1 MKSAYVGTE
10 TSSPS
15 PDNEPPSTGASAE
28 NASLTTLFE
37 AQVDRAP
44 HAVALTFEG
53 RSLTYAELD
62 ERANHLANHLQGLG
76 VGPEVLV
83 GLSAPRSPEL
93 VVAILGILK
102 AGGAYLPLDPEYP
115 EGRLALLLEDARAP
129 VLVTAGAPLASTVR
143 ARVVSLDTDAQDL
156 QRASSARPAPAAGP
170 HNLAYVIHTSG
181 STGRPKGVMVEHRH
195 VTRLF
200 STTAPW
206 FNFNPTDT
214 FTLFHSYAFDFSVW
228 ELWGA
233 LLHGGRLVL
242 VPHALARSPA
252 AFHELLR
259 RERVTVLCQTPS
271 AWKQLVRAE
280 EHLPAAALAELG
292 LRFVIF
298 GGEALDPGD
307 LRPFWARRA
316 AAERPRLINMYGITE
331 TTVHVTYRLMTPA
344 DAPGTSFIGR
354 PLPDLQIHLLDAA
367 RLPVSPGEPGE
378 IWVGGAGVARG
389 YLDRPEL
396 TAERFLEGILPGDSS
411 RLYRTGD
418 LARLHPSGDLEY
430 LGRAD
435 DQVKIRG
442 HRIELGEVLAAVTAH
457 PAVREAIVLARE
469 DSPGERRLVAYILPR
484 AEGPRPGELRHFVA
498 QRLPEHMVPAAFLS
512 LASFPLAPSGKID
525 RRALPAPGRGRPALS
540 TDYAPPST
548 PDERAM
554 AALWAE
560 ILGLDAVGI
569 DDNLFELGGDSLLAV
584 RITVGI
590 REAFGRD
597 IALQSLFESPTVKGL
612 SARLATAASAP
623 VAPLLARPRP
633 ASIPL
638 SFAQQRL
645 WFLHQLVPAS
655 GAYNLP
661 CTLRLTGPLDI
672 AALEQSLDAVIARH
686 EALRT
691 TFPAGPEGPFQLVG
705 PANPVRLA
713 RADLST
719 IPAVDR
725 QAHLEARCVEE
736 FSRPFDLTRGPLLRA
751 VLIRLADEDHALL
764 LPTHHIVSDGWS
776 MGILLR
782 EIATLYDAF
791 REGRPSPLAPLEIQY
806 ADWAL
811 SQRAEPDQARMAA
824 HLAHVRDD
832 LLGAPLVHEL
842 PTDRPR
848 PAVPSRRGAQ
858 ERFTLDAQTSSA
870 IGSLARSEGA
880 TPFMVLLAAFTSLLH
895 RLSGQEDIV
904 VGTPTAGRSRREIEP
919 LIGFFAGTVVLRAR
933 LRQAPTFRRLV
944 AQIRERALAAFA
956 HQDVPFEHLVADL
969 RPDRDPRY
977 SPLFQILFALQN
989 PPPDALTASGLRLSL
1004 SQQDNGASAF
1014 DLVVQLWEAGSGLEG
1029 SIAYDTDLFDAPSIR
1044 RLAEGYSAH
1053 LTALLAHPDRPA
1065 DSLSS
1070 PDALAAIEAALL
1082 RDPALADAAVRR
1094 RHTLSGDPA
1103 LIAYVVA
1110 SGSALPSPL
1119 TAPAPSPGAP
1129 PLSIVPI
1136 GSLPL
1141 TPLGDVD
1148 EAALQRTPVLDEATI
1163 STAEAALR
1171 TWPGVARAV
1180 AFARDTTPATSL
1192 LHLADL
1198 LPPAVDRV
1206 SSLPPSPRPD
1216 DTPPPV
1222 SLVKRTRSRPM
1233 ALADGGRLVFPE
1245 GEPRTLSAALAR
1257 AAASGKGISYLD
1269 DSGAWSE
1276 QSYAEL
1282 EREALLITGGLAR
1295 AGVRPGDR
1303 VVLQLTTLR
1312 AHFTAFWACLF
1323 GGVVPATVA
1332 IAPSYE
1338 VENAVVAK
1346 LFNAWRLLERPA
1358 ILTSADLAPSLQGL
1372 KALFPMAGLA
1382 VHAIESLAT
1391 GAPAESVHPSL
1402 PSDVAFLQLSSGST
1416 GLPKAVQITH
1426 QGVVH
1431 HAQAVT
1437 QHNGYSPAD
1446 VSLNWLAV
1454 DHVVAMLTCHLKDV
1468 YLGCAQIQLKTDLI
1482 LADPLRLLDVMHERR
1497 VTHLFSPNFGFK
1509 LITSRLEARPDAA
1522 WDLRAVK
1529 RITNGGEQATLP
1541 VIRDFL
1547 RLTAPFG
1554 VTPEVMQPAFGMAES
1569 CTGITY
1575 NNHFDLT
1582 ASVHRVAKSSLRGVL
1597 ELTFP
1602 DAPGSIPFI
1611 DLGPPIPGVKIR
1623 IVDADDCLVP
1633 QGVIGRMQI
1642 RSVSVTPGY
1651 VNHPE
1656 ANLEAFTHDGW
1667 LNSGD
1672 LGFLQGD
1679 RLTLTG
1685 REKETIIVRGANF
1698 YCHEIEDVVNTVP
1711 GVVPTF
1717 AAACASEDAEAGT
1730 EGVAIFFVSSDS
1742 ALAERARV
1750 AAAIRARV
1758 TERLGVTPSHV
1769 IPLERDLFPKTTSG
1783 KLQRSDLARAL
1794 SAGRYAAL
1802 EREIDLH
1809 LENDRTVPAWFH
1821 HKVWRRKAIFAPA
1834 ARSRGGMTLIFLD
1847 ALGLGNRVTA
1857 ALEADGRRVITVT
1870 PGVAFEAT
1878 TQDRYRIDP
1887 TQKEH
1892 YDQLLDLITAA
1903 APLESI
1909 LHLTTYDGSP
1919 HDTSEEPHLWQSL
1932 LLLTQALADQA
1943 PTDVED
1949 PDASQTFGTARGSN
1963 PLQRHEP
1970 IRLLIVS
1977 SDAQPVLAADRV
1989 SLDKAPLFGILQTI
2003 PQELPQLSPAHLDLP
2018 SGDLELAV
2026 AAVLAEERAAQ
2037 RDREVAYRDG
2047 HRLIHALESLDFTA
2061 APVLPPPFETGGVYL
2076 LAGGLGGIGARL
2088 AEHLLSQHRARVL
2101 VLGRSS
2107 LADILASPRA
2117 IALHELEAAA
2127 ARSGGELV
2135 YESAD
2140 VTDPLLVGDAA
2151 RRAEQRWSRP
2161 LAGIVHLAG
2170 VFAER
2175 RLTEETP
2182 ASFAA
2187 ALRPKLLGARALG
2200 SLLTSRPRCLFVA
2213 FSSVNSFFGG
2223 LSASAYAAASRALEH
2238 VIHELRRAGYARARA
2253 LVWSAW
2259 DEIGL
2264 SRGYS
2269 MSEHSLARGFHAIPA
2284 LKGQASILVA
2294 LRRSEGS
2301 LFIGLDSSHP
2311 RILAHLSDAARA
2323 GRPIHEL
2330 TAAIVSTGD
2339 SAPPA
2344 SSLALRDRFG
2354 APLSCAVRPVA
2365 DIPLQPDGTVDTRA
2379 LLLLAEGSPRPATDY
2394 VAPRGEAE
2402 AIIAGIWRDAL
2413 RVDRVGSDDN
2423 FFDLGGHSMLLAV
2436 VRDKLACAFDRDVPI
2451 VEMFRH
2457 PTVAALAAHLA
2468 RESQSPQEKE
2478 RPRSGDL
2485 DERARKQRAAL
2496 DQQRRRA
2503 LPRRKND
2510 V

>member
-1 MKSAYVGTE
+1 MKSAYVGTP
-10 TSSPS
+10 TSSLNT
-15 PDNEPPSTGASAE
+15 DNEPPSTGSSAE
-28 NASLTTLFE
+28 TASLTSLFE

-44 HAVALTFEG
+44 HAVALTLAG

-62 ERANHLANHLQGLG
+62 ERANRLANHLQSLG

-83 GLSAPRSPEL
+83 GLSAPRSLEM

-115 EGRLALLLEDARAP
+115 AERLAFMLEDARSP
-129 VLVTAGAPLASTVR
+129 VLVTAGVPPAGAGR
-143 ARVVSLDTDAQDL
+143 ARVVSLDTDAPEL
-156 QRASSARPAPAAGP
+156 QRSPATRPAPAAGP
-170 HNLAYVIHTSG
+170 HNLAYVIYTSG
-181 STGRPKGVMVEHRH
+181 STGRPKGVMVEHGN

-200 STTAPW
+200 TATAPW
-206 FNFNPTDT
+206 FGFNATDT

-228 ELWGA
+228 EIWGA

-242 VPHALARSPA
+242 VPHDVARSPTA
-252 AFHELLR
+252 LHELLR

-271 AWKQLVRAE
+271 AFKQLVRAE
-280 EHLPAAALAELG
+280 APLPDAALAELAW
-292 LRFVIF
+292 RFVIF

-307 LRPFWARRA
+307 LQPFQARRA
-316 AAERPRLINMYGITE
+316 AAAGPRLVNMYGITE
-331 TTVHVTYRLMTPA
+331 TTVHVTYHVMTPA
-344 DAPGTSFIGR
+344 DAPGKSIIGR
-354 PLPDLQIHLLDAA
+354 PLPDLQIHLLDPA
-367 RLPVSPGEPGE
+367 RLPVSQGEPGE

-396 TAERFLEGILPGDSS
+396 TAERFVEDAVPGGSG

-418 LARLHPSGDLEY
+418 IARLLPSGDYEY

-457 PAVREAIVLARE
+457 PAVREAIVVARE
-469 DSPGERRLVAYILPR
+469 DSPGEKRLVAYILPR
-484 AEGPRPGELRHFVA
+484 AEGPRPGALRHFVA

-540 TDYAPPST
+540 TDYSPPST
-548 PDERAM
+548 PDEQIL
-554 AALWAE
+554 AAVWAE
-560 ILGLDAVGI
+560 ILGLDAIGT
-569 DDNLFELGGDSLLAV
+569 DDDFFELGGDSLLAV
-584 RITVGI
+584 RITVRA
-590 REAFGRD
+590 REALGRE

-612 SARLATAASAP
+612 SAGLSAAASAP
-623 VAPLLARPRP
+623 VVPLLARPRP

-645 WFLHQLVPAS
+645 WFLHQLAPTA

-691 TFPAGPEGPFQLVG
+691 TFASGPEGPTQLIG
-705 PANPVRLA
+705 PAYPVRLE

-719 IPAVDR
+719 IPADSR
-725 QAHLEARCVEE
+725 PAHLEARCVEE

-751 VLIRLADEDHALL
+751 VLIQLAAEDHALL

-776 MGILLR
+776 MGILIR
-782 EIATLYDAF
+782 ELAALYEAL
-791 REGRPSPLAPLEIQY
+791 REGRPSPLSPLEIQY

-824 HLAHVRDD
+824 HLAHFREE

-858 ERFTLDAQTSSA
+858 ERFHLDASTSSA
-870 IGSLARSEGA
+870 IGALARAEGA
-880 TPFMVLLAAFTSLLH
+880 TTFMVLLAAFTSLLH

-933 LRQAPTFRRLV
+933 LRDAPPFRRLV
-944 AQIRERALAAFA
+944 AQIRERALDAFA
-956 HQDVPFEHLVADL
+956 HEDVPFEHLVAAL

-1004 SQQDNGASAF
+1004 SQRDNGASAF
-1014 DLVVQLWEAGSGLEG
+1014 DLVVQLWETGSGLEG
-1029 SIAYDTDLFDAPSIR
+1029 TIAYDTDLFDAPSIR
-1044 RLAEGYSAH
+1044 RLAADYRAH
-1053 LTALLAHPDRPA
+1053 LASLLAHPDLPA
-1065 DSLSS
+1065 DSLSPSDS
-1070 PDALAAIEAALL
+1070 PAAIEAALL
-1082 RDPALADAAVRR
+1082 RDPALADVAVRR
-1094 RHTLSGDPA
+1094 RHTLSRDPA

-1110 SGSALPSPL
+1110 SGSTLPSL
-1119 TAPAPSPGAP
+1119 STAPALSPGAP
-1129 PLSIVPI
+1129 PLLIAPI
-1136 GSLPL
+1136 GALPL
-1141 TPLGDVD
+1141 TPRGDID
-1148 EAALQRTPVLDEATI
+1148 EAALQRTPILDEATI
-1163 STAEAALR
+1163 AAADAALQA
-1171 TWPGVARAV
+1171 WPGVSRAV
-1180 AFARDTTPATSL
+1180 ALARDVPGSTSL
-1192 LHLADL
+1192 LHLAEL
-1198 LPPAVDRV
+1198 LPPALDRA
-1206 SSLPPSPRPD
+1206 SSIPPSPRAD

-1222 SLVKRTRSRPM
+1222 SLVKLARSRPM
-1233 ALADGGRLVFPE
+1233 ALVDGGPLVFPE
-1245 GEPRTLSAALAR
+1245 GDPRTLSAALAR
-1257 AAASGKGISYLD
+1257 AAASGKGISYLED
-1269 DSGAWSE
+1269 GGARTE
-1276 QSYAEL
+1276 QSYADL
-1282 EREALLITGGLAR
+1282 EREALQITGGLAR
-1295 AGVRPGDR
+1295 AGIRPGDR
-1303 VVLQLTTLR
+1303 VLLQLPTLR
-1312 AHFTAFWACLF
+1312 AHFTAFWACLL
-1323 GGVVPATVA
+1323 GGVIPATVA

-1346 LFNAWRLLERPA
+1346 LFNAWRLLDRPA
-1358 ILTSADLAPSLQGL
+1358 ILTSEDLAPSLQGL
-1372 KALFPMAGLA
+1372 KALFPMDGLA
-1382 VHAIESLAT
+1382 VHAIESLAH
-1391 GAPAESVHPSL
+1391 GAPAERVHPSL

-1437 QHNGYSPAD
+1437 QHNSYSRDD

-1468 YLGCAQIQLKTDLI
+1468 YLACAQIQIRTDLI
-1482 LADPLRLLDVMHERR
+1482 LADPLLLLDVMQERR

-1509 LITSRLEARPDAA
+1509 LVTSRLEARPDAA
-1522 WDLRAVK
+1522 WDLRAIK

-1554 VTPEVMQPAFGMAES
+1554 VTPQVMQPAFGMAES

-1575 NNHFDLT
+1575 NNDFDLAT
-1582 ASVHRVAKSSLRGVL
+1582 SVHRVAKSSLGGVL
-1597 ELTFP
+1597 EHTFP

-1642 RSVSVTPGY
+1642 RGVSVTPGY
-1651 VNHPE
+1651 VNNPE
-1656 ANLEAFTHDGW
+1656 ANREAFTHDSW
-1667 LNSGD
+1667 FNSGD

-1698 YCHEIEDVVNTVP
+1698 YCHEIEDVVSTIP

-1730 EGVAIFFVSSDS
+1730 EGVAIFFVSAGP

-1750 AAAIRARV
+1750 AAAVRARV

-1769 IPLERDLFPKTTSG
+1769 IPLPRDLFPKTTSG
-1783 KLQRSDLARAL
+1783 KLQRSDLGRAL
-1794 SAGRYAAL
+1794 AAGRYTAI

-1809 LENDRTVPAWFH
+1809 LENDRTVPDWFH
-1821 HKVWRRKAIFAPA
+1821 RKVWRRKAIFAAA
-1834 ARSRGGMTLIFLD
+1834 ARIPGAITLIFLD
-1847 ALGLGNRVTA
+1847 AEGLGNRITA
-1857 ALEADGRRVITVT
+1857 ALEAEGRRVITVT
-1870 PGVAFEAT
+1870 PGIDFQAIAP
-1878 TQDRYRIDP
+1878 DRYSLDP
-1887 TQKEH
+1887 AQKDH
-1892 YDQLLDLITAA
+1892 YHQLLTLLTAE
-1903 APLESI
+1903 APIESI
-1909 LHLTTYDGSP
+1909 LHLATYDGPPRSLGEAP
-1919 HDTSEEPHLWQSL
+1919 AAWQSFL
-1932 LLLTQALADQA
+1932 LLVQAIAALESPA
-1943 PTDVED
+1943 
-1949 PDASQTFGTARGSN
+1949 
-1963 PLQRHEP
+1963 
-1970 IRLLIVS
+1970 RLLVVS
-1977 SDAQPVLAADRV
+1977 SDAQPVLASDRI
-1989 SLDKAPLFGILQTI
+1989 SLDKAALFGLVQTI
-2003 PQELPQLSPAHLDLP
+2003 PQEYPHLSTSHLDLP
-2018 SGDLELAV
+2018 SGDLDLAV
-2026 AAVLAEERAAQ
+2026 TAVLAEERAAQ
-2037 RDREVAYRDG
+2037 RDREVAYRG
-2047 HRLIHALESLDFTA
+2047 AERLIPALEPVDFA
-2061 APVLPPPFETGGVYL
+2061 SAPVLPQPFETGGVYL

-2088 AEHLLSQHRARVL
+2088 AEQLLSQHRARVL

-2107 LADILASPRA
+2107 LADIHASPRA
-2117 IALHELEAAA
+2117 LVLQELVAAA
-2127 ARSGGELV
+2127 ARSGGEIV

-2140 VTDPLLVGDAA
+2140 VTDPLLVGDAV

-2170 VFAER
+2170 VFEER
-2175 RLTEETP
+2175 RLLDETP

-2187 ALRPKLLGARALG
+2187 TLRPKILGARALG
-2200 SLLTSRPRCLFVA
+2200 CLLSSRPRCLFIA

-2223 LSASAYAAASRALEH
+2223 LSASAYASASRALEH
-2238 VIHELRRAGYARARA
+2238 FVHELRRAGYARARA

-2264 SRGYS
+2264 SRGYR
-2269 MSEHSLARGFHAIPA
+2269 MKEHSRARGFHAVSA

-2301 LFIGLDSSHP
+2301 LFIGLDSSSP
-2311 RILAHLSDAARA
+2311 RVHRHLSDAARA
-2323 GRPIHEL
+2323 GWPIQEL
-2330 TAAIVSTGD
+2330 TACVVPAGD
-2339 SAPPA
+2339 TAPLSP
-2344 SSLALRDRFG
+2344 SLSLRDRFG
-2354 APLSCAVRPVA
+2354 ALLSCSVRPVT

-2379 LLLLAEGSPRPATDY
+2379 LLLLADGSARPATGY

-2402 AIIAGIWRDAL
+2402 AVIAGIWRDAL
-2413 RVDRVGSDDN
+2413 RIDRVGSDDN

-2436 VRDKLACAFDRDVPI
+2436 VRDKLARAFGRDVPI

-2468 RESQSPQEKE
+2468 RESQSPAAN
-2478 RPRSGDL
+2478 PRSGDL